1 MPTFWQGE
9 NLVHFAVFKKHI
21 GFYPG
26 GEAIGAFA
34 QRLAG
39 YKTSKSSIQFP
50 LDRPLDHQLIA
61 DIVSWRVEQAKRGV
75 STFAKPTARER
86 HPMPDFIAAALDESN
101 LWAEYDARPPYLQ
114 NDYIAWITSG
124 KREETRQKRL
134 AQMLEE
140 LRAGDVY
147 MGMAYKNKRNK
158 LS

>member
-34 QRLAG
+34 QRLA
-39 YKTSKSSIQFP
+39 
-50 LDRPLDHQLIA
+50 
-61 DIVSWRVEQAKRGV
+61 
-75 STFAKPTARER
+75 
-86 HPMPDFIAAALDESN
+86 
-101 LWAEYDARPPYLQ
+101 
-114 NDYIAWITSG
+114 
-124 KREETRQKRL
+124 
-134 AQMLEE
+134 QMLEE